1 MDDWIFGALIAGVVS
16 GAIPM
21 FLGASKNKLGLGFVG
36 FISCIFSALLLG
48 LLLAIPVSGIFV
60 WLISKNSN
68 QVSKEN
74 QKGG

>member
-1 MDDWIFGALIAGVVS
+1 MDDWIFGALIAGAIS

-21 FLGASKNKLGLGFVG
+21 FLGASKNKLGLGFAG
-36 FISCIFSALLLG
+36 FMSCIVSALILG